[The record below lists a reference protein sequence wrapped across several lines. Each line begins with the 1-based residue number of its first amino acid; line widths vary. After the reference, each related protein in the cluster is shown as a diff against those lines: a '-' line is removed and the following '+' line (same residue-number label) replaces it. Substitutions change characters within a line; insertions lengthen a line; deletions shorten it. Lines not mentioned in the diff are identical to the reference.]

1 MASSSTYLVSP
12 TAAINFCPETV
23 AEEVVQNVRTIVAT
37 MVGTVPLDRDFGF
50 SWEAAVYDAVQKYEP
65 RAVIDGITWKDDGTD
80 DTMDGLLHPTLTI
93 SLADGVDGDAPTVT
107 EQEDTIMDADATTAG
122 GMELTWEAVQQ
133 MVQEA
138 VASALAA
145 QDAGA
150 QASVTAGEINAALN
164 KLRARIDKIYSSS
177 TTATLDDVPEDASK
191 GGLVVLRKDE

>member
-1 MASSSTYLVSP
+1 MASSSTYLVAP
-12 TAAINFCPETV
+12 VAAINFCPETV

-50 SWEAAVYDAVQKYEP
+50 SWEAVDRPLPVAQMLVKSAVYEAVQKYEP
-65 RAVIDGITWKDDGTD
+65 RAVIEDITWKDEGTA
-80 DTMDGLLHPTLTI
+80 DTMDGLLHPLLTI

-107 EQEDTIMDADATTAG
+107 EREDTIVDADATTAG
-122 GMELTWEAVQQ
+122 GMELSWEAVQQ

-150 QASVTAGEINAALN
+150 QASVTAGELNAALI
-164 KLRARIDKIYSSS
+164 KLRAHR
-177 TTATLDDVPEDASK
+177 
-191 GGLVVLRKDE
+191 